1 MLKITALKDIQIA
14 VNRVMPQVDEVIRGV
29 SLQRQEVAT
38 IRMKQGEERQDV
50 FLVFGFVPQGLVI
63 SNRDDAIQLGD
74 LIPHP
79 GTKGEVVE
87 FEGKIRLEML

>member
-29 SLQRQEVAT
+29 SLQRQEVVT

-50 FLVFGFVPQGLVI
+50 FLVYGFVPQGLVI